1 MTIIAETPRLTIRL
15 FKPLEEK
22 IYLELFEDE
31 RVTLYLP
38 NRSRDEL
45 RMVFFEYL
53 NPAPKGEITGRW
65 GVFNNAD
72 NDFVGLCLLRPFD
85 DGSDS
90 IELGYVFRHK
100 YWGKGIAS
108 EMGEALLSEMLEI
121 KPDAKFV
128 AVTDHDNIPSQ
139 RVLEKLGMKRDGNY
153 IRNGIDL
160 AFFRMER

>member
-31 RVTLYLP
+31 RVTQYLP

-53 NPAPKGEITGRW
+53 DPAPKGEITGRW
-65 GVFNNAD
+65 GVFNRAD
-72 NDFVGLCLLRPFD
+72 KDFVGLCLLRPFD
-85 DGSDS
+85 DGSNS
-90 IELGYVFRHK
+90 IELGYVLRHK

-108 EMGEALLSEMLEI
+108 EMGEALLTQMLKI
-121 KPDAKFV
+121 QPRAHFV
-128 AVTDHDNIPSQ
+128 AVTEMDNIPSQ
-139 RVLEKLGMKRDGNY
+139 RVLEKLGMKRGDNY

-160 AFFRMER
+160 AFFQMDR